1 MEEILNT
8 SKITDTKRLYEIIAE
23 IKSRGQASLIGSGH
37 QTAVLRGAS
46 YGSPMARFQ
55 DEMAG
60 VGYYKFIE
68 DLEKNFQDKKAE
80 IVAGLEN
87 AMAEII
93 RRDSFMVSYT
103 GERES
108 VEQLKALSGS
118 LKKSLK
124 ESSCQVPEVAI
135 TCEKKNEGFK
145 TSGQVQ
151 YVARTGNFVKRD
163 SHIQERWKSLRWL

>member
-1 MEEILNT
+1 M
-8 SKITDTKRLYEIIAE
+8 
-23 IKSRGQASLIGSGH
+23 
-37 QTAVLRGAS
+37 LRGAS

-103 GERES
+103 GER
-108 VEQLKALSGS
+108 G
-118 LKKSLK
+118 
-124 ESSCQVPEVAI
+124 
-135 TCEKKNEGFK
+135 
-145 TSGQVQ
+145 
-151 YVARTGNFVKRD
+151 RR
-163 SHIQERWKSLRWL
+163 

>member
-1 MEEILNT
+1 M
-8 SKITDTKRLYEIIAE
+8 
-23 IKSRGQASLIGSGH
+23 
-37 QTAVLRGAS
+37 LRGAS

-68 DLEKNFQDKKAE
+68 DLEKNFQDKKDE

-108 VEQLKALSGS
+108 VEQLKTLSGCSEEEPDGEHLSGS
-118 LKKSLK
+118 GGCHYLREK
-124 ESSCQVPEVAI
+124 ERGI
-135 TCEKKNEGFK
+135 
-145 TSGQVQ
+145 
-151 YVARTGNFVKRD
+151 
-163 SHIQERWKSLRWL
+163 

>member
-1 MEEILNT
+1 
-8 SKITDTKRLYEIIAE
+8 
-23 IKSRGQASLIGSGH
+23 
-37 QTAVLRGAS
+37 
-46 YGSPMARFQ
+46 MARFQ

-93 RRDSFMVSYT
+93 PDGKLP

-108 VEQLKALSGS
+108 IRQLK
-118 LKKSLK
+118 
-124 ESSCQVPEVAI
+124 
-135 TCEKKNEGFK
+135 F
-145 TSGQVQ
+145 
-151 YVARTGNFVKRD
+151 
-163 SHIQERWKSLRWL
+163 